1 VSTDP
6 LDIGLS
12 ALEAYGLGVD
22 VAANDLANAGTAG
35 FQGQNVEFQ
44 DIFAGAV
51 AARISTNPAPGGFEP
66 TGSGL
71 LVGSFLESSNV
82 DMAGEVIKM
91 TASQKAYEANA
102 KSVRTSDQM
111 LNVGVNLDDEGRT
124 A

>member
-1 VSTDP
+1 MSTDP

-22 VAANDLANAGTAG
+22 VAANNLA
-35 FQGQNVEFQ
+35 
-44 DIFAGAV
+44 
-51 AARISTNPAPGGFEP
+51 
-66 TGSGL
+66 
-71 LVGSFLESSNV
+71 NV
-82 DMAGEVIKM
+82 DMAGEIIKM

-111 LNVGVNLDDEGRT
+111 LNVAINLDDEGRT